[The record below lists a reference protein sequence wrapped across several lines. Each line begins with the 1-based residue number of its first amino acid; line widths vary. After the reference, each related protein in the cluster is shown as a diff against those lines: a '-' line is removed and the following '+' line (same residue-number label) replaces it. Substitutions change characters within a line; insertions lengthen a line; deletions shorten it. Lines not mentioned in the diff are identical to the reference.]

1 MYINAA
7 YVDAENPNIEDLTV
21 PVRVNNCGYYRVHTG
36 PVIETPHPEGRNDY
50 QLLYI
55 AAGKG
60 YFYFKGSSEP
70 TVVTKGNMV
79 LFRPKEP
86 QVYYYYAK
94 DKTEVYWVHFT
105 GWKIEQ
111 YLDSYELSKDENV
124 FFTGVSADYPW
135 IYNQIIRELQLQ
147 RANYEDVIKLFLHH
161 ILLTVNRYIKEGKQ
175 TKNDTINDIE
185 RAVHYFNANY
195 TKQISI
201 EQYASEHLISV
212 NWFIH
217 NFKKIMKMPPMQYI
231 VSLRIAAA
239 KSYLENSNKNIA
251 EIALTVGYDNPL
263 YFSRLFKKYTGL
275 TPSEYRQ
282 RNKNPIQNSKI
293 T

>member
-1 MYINAA
+1 MYINVA
-7 YVDAENPNIEDLTV
+7 YVDDENPNIEDLSV
-21 PVRVNNCGYYRVHTG
+21 PLKINNCGYYRVHTT

-55 AAGKG
+55 ASGKG
-60 YFYFKGSSEP
+60 YFYFKGSKEP

-86 QVYYYYAK
+86 QVYYYYAE

-105 GWKIEQ
+105 GWKVEE
-111 YLDSYELSKDENV
+111 YLERYELPKEENV
-124 FFTGVSADYPW
+124 FFTGVSPDYPW

-147 RANYEDVIKLFLHH
+147 RENYEDMIRLFLRH
-161 ILLTVNRYIKEGKQ
+161 IFLTINRYIKEGKQ

-185 RAVHYFNANY
+185 RAVHYFNENY
-195 TKQISI
+195 SKPISI
-201 EQYASEHLISV
+201 EQYASEHLMSV

-217 NFKKIMKMPPMQYI
+217 SFKNVMKVPPMQYI

-239 KSYLENSNKNIA
+239 KGYLENSNKNIS
-251 EIALTVGYDNPL
+251 EIAATVGYDNAL
-263 YFSRLFKKYTGL
+263 YFSRLFRKNTGV
-275 TPSEYRQ
+275 TPTEYRQ
-282 RNKNPIQNSKI
+282 RSKI
-293 T
+293 LIENQKNK